1 MELLRILIKE
11 SPTDALLLFA
21 ACGLAGISEGAVVL
35 LILELA
41 ASGEHSL
48 AYLILLMLVASL
60 FLLSAYLYHV
70 RGSVLAEKAMENMVG
85 DICDRIR
92 LSELPE
98 IEKIAKSDA
107 YNYIWNAR
115 IISDAAFKSLY
126 LLHRVISVF
135 TIWIYVWAVS
145 PFLGLILTLFC
156 LFYVLVYEVFQDVA
170 RSEVGGEKRIIT
182 ALFRAFDHILYGFK
196 EVRLNQRKNNDLF
209 ENHITP
215 LISETETVR
224 VRNTRFIAEFFRFT
238 NISFMTCACLCAL
251 ILPRY
256 LESSP
261 IMTVI
266 ILYLWEPV
274 MTLASGTPE
283 IIEGKAAMDQLSRL
297 REQLGKPGQTVSAS
311 AVEPISDFRIIAL
324 ENVGFVYGEQNGFS
338 LGPVDLEIRA
348 GEILFVVGGNGS
360 GKSTLI
366 KLICGL
372 YRPSSGQITVDGVT
386 TDMRRHRHL
395 FSAIF
400 TDFHLFD
407 GLYGIESPKEDSV
420 NSLMAEFDL
429 PGRTRFS
436 EGRFSTLDLSAG
448 QKKRLAYVVAMLEGR
463 PVYIFDEWAAEQDP
477 EFRNHFYVSLLPSLR
492 AGGKTVIAVTHD
504 DHYFHIADRVVKLE
518 YGKITLNSI

>member
-1 MELLRILIKE
+1 
-11 SPTDALLLFA
+11 
-21 ACGLAGISEGAVVL
+21 
-35 LILELA
+35 
-41 ASGEHSL
+41 
-48 AYLILLMLVASL
+48 
-60 FLLSAYLYHV
+60 
-70 RGSVLAEKAMENMVG
+70 MENKT
-85 DICDRIR
+85 D
-92 LSELPE
+92 
-98 IEKIAKSDA
+98 
-107 YNYIWNAR
+107 
-115 IISDAAFKSLY
+115 F
-126 LLHRVISVF
+126 
-135 TIWIYVWAVS
+135 
-145 PFLGLILTLFC
+145 
-156 LFYVLVYEVFQDVA
+156 
-170 RSEVGGEKRIIT
+170 
-182 ALFRAFDHILYGFK
+182 
-196 EVRLNQRKNNDLF
+196 
-209 ENHITP
+209 P
-215 LISETETVR
+215 LR
-224 VRNTRFIAEFFRFT
+224 
-238 NISFMTCACLCAL
+238 
-251 ILPRY
+251 
-256 LESSP
+256 
-261 IMTVI
+261 
-266 ILYLWEPV
+266 
-274 MTLASGTPE
+274 
-283 IIEGKAAMDQLSRL
+283 
-297 REQLGKPGQTVSAS
+297 
-311 AVEPISDFRIIAL
+311 
-324 ENVGFVYGEQNGFS
+324 
-338 LGPVDLEIRA
+338 PVDLEIRA